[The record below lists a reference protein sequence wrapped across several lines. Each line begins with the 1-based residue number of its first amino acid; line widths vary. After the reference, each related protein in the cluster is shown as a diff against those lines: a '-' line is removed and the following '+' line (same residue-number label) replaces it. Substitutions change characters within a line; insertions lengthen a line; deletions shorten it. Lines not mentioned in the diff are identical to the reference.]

1 LIAQVTATLNA
12 PPPKSG
18 AFIGSTGVTEA
29 GDEGERLMREGVRL
43 WQTGRADESLK
54 VLQRARTQAPHSPA
68 LLNNLAVVLAA
79 LGRHGEAREVLE
91 EAMTTHPAYATAHAN
106 LEKLYAHMSS
116 LAYRRALQPADRVP
130 ASERTLA
137 LMPIIDGATVVVA
150 AAPPQPV
157 TPPPKATAPAQPAPS
172 APLATPGRTPP
183 PPQLVQ
189 ANPSPPAPRTPS
201 REPSVAAAP
210 ATGVPPTTS
219 TAAPPAAPVVS
230 SPSSAPAR
238 PVEARAQTAASS
250 TPKVSSG
257 RPPPV
262 ADRLDATRVAT
273 DALKRWAEA
282 WSSKDMNGYVNA
294 YAPGFKGSSPSHE
307 AWRRQRASRI
317 EPRDRIEVRLSEIK
331 AVERNGRIEASFRQ
345 HYSADRLNVRSR
357 KEVTLQRF
365 DGRWLIVEES
375 GR

>member
-1 LIAQVTATLNA
+1 VTQAD
-12 PPPKSG
+12 
-18 AFIGSTGVTEA
+18 
-29 GDEGERLMREGVRL
+29 DEGERLMREGVRL
-43 WQTGRADESLK
+43 WETGRTDESLK
-54 VLQRARTQAPHSPA
+54 VLQRARTKAPQSPA

-79 LGRHGEAREVLE
+79 LGRHEEAREVLE

-130 ASERTLA
+130 GSERTLA

-150 AAPPQPV
+150 VAPPQPV

-172 APLATPGRTPP
+172 ATPATPGRTPP
-183 PPQLVQ
+183 PPKLAQ
-189 ANPSPPAPRTPS
+189 ANPATPPQRTPS
-201 REPSVAAAP
+201 REPSAVAAP
-210 ATGVPPTTS
+210 ATATATPPTAS

-357 KEVTLQRF
+357 KEVTLERF